1 MLKLNEQQLARLHE
15 LEQLQYVEEVRKL
28 VVEQHPELAEDERLS
43 ERMERA
49 YRDGGD
55 MGIDGDTMT
64 QFLYIEAL
72 APGFYREPAVHAW
85 LTKPGRSAEER
96 FADVLCATKNITKK
110 G

>member
-1 MLKLNEQQLARLHE
+1 MLKLNQQQLARLHE

-28 VVEQHPELAEDERLS
+28 VIERHPELTEDERLS

-49 YRDGGD
+49 YRDGDD

-64 QFLYIEAL
+64 QFLYLQAL

-85 LTKPGRSAEER
+85 LTRPGRTAEER
-96 FADVLCATKNITKK
+96 FADVLSATKNITKER
-110 G
+110 